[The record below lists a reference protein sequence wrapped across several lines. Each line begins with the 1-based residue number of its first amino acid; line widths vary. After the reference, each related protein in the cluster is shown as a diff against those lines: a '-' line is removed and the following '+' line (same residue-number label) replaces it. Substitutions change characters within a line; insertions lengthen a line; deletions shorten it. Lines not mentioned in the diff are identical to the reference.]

1 MTTIK
6 NLLPLIIMA
15 IGISM
20 SANNNAIST
29 EKAEINTKNGTE
41 VLVLSNSTTT
51 IELPVATDYNGA
63 TTLDK
68 LKEVLSSVMGTSID
82 LKDISGAPVYVT
94 RMMYS
99 LKPALLITAAKQ
111 QLVVECSMLDNINRV
126 GFMTMREN

>member
-6 NLLPLIIMA
+6 NLLPLIIMTV
-15 IGISM
+15 GISM
-20 SANNNAIST
+20 SANNNAINT
-29 EKAEINTKNGTE
+29 EKAEISTKNCTE

-111 QLVVECSMLDNINRV
+111 QLVVESALLDFPEIVETQLR
-126 GFMTMREN
+126 

>member
-1 MTTIK
+1 MTV
-6 NLLPLIIMA
+6 
-15 IGISM
+15 GISM
-20 SANNNAIST
+20 SANNNAINT
-29 EKAEINTKNGTE
+29 EKAEISTKNCTE

-111 QLVVECSMLDNINRV
+111 QLVVESALLDFPEIVETQLR
-126 GFMTMREN
+126 